1 MAFTPETQKEL
12 YELLE
17 ALCEERLT
25 DKQTLRLEQIVLEHR
40 SARRIY
46 LDYIH
51 LHGTLLWD
59 AAQADDCAFPKGAS
73 AERIT
78 RTAVPAEKRLHD
90 SAPLTGSGRA
100 NGRPRRFTARR
111 SLWASGL
118 ALTAMLLA
126 GLVYWGNGTEKQAV
140 PTVALVEPASPQ
152 SEEPPA
158 VTTGPRPDTYRP
170 IERPNL
176 GPSTPEPKQPV
187 VAVAPPEVIEI
198 PADIVGFVDDQLA
211 ATWADAEVTPSAPA
225 DDAEW
230 LRRVYLDLVGHI
242 PSREEAARFFAE
254 SEPEKKSRVV
264 ERLLGST
271 DFSRNFATIWTNLLI
286 GRSESLA
293 APGDRGALFAYM
305 EKSFAENRPWD
316 DAVMSLVEAEGP
328 IDQNPAANFLVA
340 HLNNQAVP
348 ATAITARVFLGTQ
361 VQCMQCHNHP
371 FNSWRQRDFW
381 ELNAFFKQTELTRD
395 ERKVPTLVSRT
406 IGGAT
411 TYETRQGLVQA
422 AYPIF
427 EGKTVSQDSNV
438 NRRRQLAEL
447 MTEGEKTQ
455 LAEAFVNRVW
465 AQFFGAGFTTPI
477 DDMGPHNPPTHPVV
491 LDRLSRAFVRSGYDV
506 RQLVRWITATEAYQ
520 LSSRMNK
527 TNEKD
532 DPALGE
538 LPLFSRVYPK
548 AMTVEQAYDSLL
560 VATNVDPPLGNLR
573 RRNEWVMQFVE
584 TYETDENDES
594 VRFSGSI
601 PAALALMN
609 GEVTETGVA
618 GREGSTLSDVLNG
631 PGDQSAR
638 LNELA
643 LAALGRPL
651 TSEELSGFSRIIHR
665 QLQSLPPT
673 KRAEA
678 AHLLYQD
685 VFWALLNSGE
695 FLTVP

>member
-1 MAFTPETQKEL
+1 MALTPEIHKEL
-12 YELLE
+12 HELLE

-25 DKQTLRLEQIVLEHR
+25 DAQTLRLEEIVLGHR
-40 SARRIY
+40 SARKIY

-51 LHGTLLWD
+51 LHGTLIWD
-59 AAQADDCAFPKGAS
+59 AAQADDYANPAVTAGAMMTG
-73 AERIT
+73 AGKERT
-78 RTAVPAEKRLHD
+78 TAAAGGM
-90 SAPLTGSGRA
+90 APSDGRF
-100 NGRPRRFTARR
+100 RRFVARR
-111 SLWASGL
+111 SLWGSGL
-118 ALTAMLLA
+118 ALAVMVLVGLA
-126 GLVYWGNGTEKQAV
+126 YWNGGPGTQETPEVAQADLVAPHGEKS
-140 PTVALVEPASPQ
+140 PTVVA
-152 SEEPPA
+152 
-158 VTTGPRPDTYRP
+158 GPRPDTYRP
-170 IERPNL
+170 IDRPHL
-176 GPSTPEPKQPV
+176 RPTAPEPKRPV
-187 VAVAPPEVIEI
+187 TAAAPPEVIEV
-198 PADIVGFVDDQLA
+198 PADIVGFVNTQLA
-211 ATWADAEVTPSAPA
+211 ATWADAEVTPSDPA

-242 PSREEAARFFAE
+242 PSREEAARFLAE
-254 SEPEKKSRVV
+254 SGEDKKARVV
-264 ERLLGST
+264 ERLLGSS
-271 DFSRNFATIWTNLLI
+271 DFSRHFATIWTNLLI

-293 APGDRGALFAYM
+293 APGDRGALFADM

-316 DAVMSLVEAEGP
+316 DLAMSLVEAEGP

-348 ATAITARVFLGTQ
+348 ATAITARVLLGTQ

-395 ERKVPTLVSRT
+395 ERKVPTLVSRPV
-406 IGGAT
+406 GGAT
-411 TYETRQGLVQA
+411 TFETRQGLVHA

-427 EGKTVSQDSNV
+427 EGKTVSQDSDI

-447 MTEGEKTQ
+447 MAEGEKTQ

-465 AQFFGAGFTTPI
+465 AQLFGAGFTTPI
-477 DDMGPHNPPTHPVV
+477 DDMGPHNSPTHPIV

-506 RQLVRWITATEAYQ
+506 RELVRWITATEAYQ

-527 TNEKD
+527 TNTMD
-532 DPALGE
+532 DPSIGE

-548 AMTVEQAYDSLL
+548 DMSVEQAYDSLL
-560 VATNVDPPLGNLR
+560 VATNVEPPLGNLR
-573 RRNEWVMQFVE
+573 RRNEWVAQFVE

-609 GEVTETGVA
+609 GEVTETGIA
-618 GREGSTLSDVLNG
+618 GKEGSTLADVLNG

-665 QLQSLPPT
+665 QLQSLPPA
-673 KRAEA
+673 KRPEA
-678 AHLLYQD
+678 AQLLYQD